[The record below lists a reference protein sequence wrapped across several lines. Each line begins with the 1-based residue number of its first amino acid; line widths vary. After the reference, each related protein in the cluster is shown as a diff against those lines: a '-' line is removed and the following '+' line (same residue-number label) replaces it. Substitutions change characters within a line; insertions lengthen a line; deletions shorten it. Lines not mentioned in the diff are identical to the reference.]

1 LVIRDKYYNIG
12 RQGDGIVISPKRE
25 RMEKKDLLYEGKAKK
40 IYETTDHDLLWIE
53 YKDDAT
59 AFDGLKKERLE
70 SKGILNNRI
79 SSIMFEM
86 LESKGIKTHFLRLLG
101 EREMLV
107 KRLEIIPIEIV
118 VRNIAAGSISKRLG
132 IGEGQKLPRT
142 VIEFYLKDDELHDPM
157 VNHYH
162 IYALGLAQPREM
174 EEIEKQA
181 LLVNDALI
189 SYFNERGI
197 TVVDFKL
204 EFGRHDD
211 GILLGD
217 EISPDT
223 CRLWDSLTGK
233 KMDKDRFRRDLGGV
247 IEAYKEILERIEG

>member
-1 LVIRDKYYNIG
+1 MVIRDKYYNIG

-86 LESKGIKTHFLRLLG
+86 LESKGIKTHFLHLLG

-162 IYALGLAQPREM
+162 IYALGLAFRDGRDENRRC
-174 EEIEKQA
+174 
-181 LLVNDALI
+181 LLMMLLSLI
-189 SYFNERGI
+189 LMK
-197 TVVDFKL
+197 V
-204 EFGRHDD
+204 
-211 GILLGD
+211 
-217 EISPDT
+217 
-223 CRLWDSLTGK
+223 
-233 KMDKDRFRRDLGGV
+233 
-247 IEAYKEILERIEG
+247 

>member
-1 LVIRDKYYNIG
+1 
-12 RQGDGIVISPKRE
+12 
-25 RMEKKDLLYEGKAKK
+25 
-40 IYETTDHDLLWIE
+40 
-53 YKDDAT
+53 
-59 AFDGLKKERLE
+59 
-70 SKGILNNRI
+70 
-79 SSIMFEM
+79 
-86 LESKGIKTHFLRLLG
+86 
-101 EREMLV
+101 MLV